1 MEDATLSHTPADSY
15 GYRLLSWEVDEYPRH
30 ERSRTW
36 FIVAGIIGAAL
47 LVYAVVTA
55 NFLFAVIVLM
65 LGVIILLTTFK
76 EPQRVE
82 VHITTMGIVVG
93 NTFYPYKDVKDFSI
107 VYQPPQTKLL
117 YVGLSSLLHP
127 LLSIPLEEM
136 DPNQVR

>member
-1 MEDATLSHTPADSY
+1 M
-15 GYRLLSWEVDEYPRH
+15 
-30 ERSRTW
+30 
-36 FIVAGIIGAAL
+36 
-47 LVYAVVTA
+47 YAVVTA

-136 DPNQVR
+136 DPNQVRERILSYALENLERKEESLTDQLRRLYKL